1 MYLLK
6 HVEAALLYEK
16 QTEQKQCITQQEP
29 GVEGMP
35 YLQQYENFYVLHQ
48 SEHVL
53 VWLHQ

>member
-16 QTEQKQCITQQEP
+16 QTEQKQCITQREP

-53 VWLHQ
+53 V